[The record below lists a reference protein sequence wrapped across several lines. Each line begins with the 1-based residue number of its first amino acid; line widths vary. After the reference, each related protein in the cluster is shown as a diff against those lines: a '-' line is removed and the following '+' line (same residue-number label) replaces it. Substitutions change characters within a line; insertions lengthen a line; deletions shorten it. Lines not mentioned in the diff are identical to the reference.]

1 MELGILLATTH
12 AIVTLKRRIRA
23 PNKTDAMNI
32 KAAIPCPLLS
42 SLFCSRVL
50 PWLIDD
56 IDVSGFLVEFRS
68 VNNMYQLIVS
78 YSFITHNHKSMLF
91 WWLLSQ
97 IYQLIWAAV
106 MSSMHFWLK
115 IYILTDWMK
124 KNDRAVPRGYGLEYV
139 SVAMDLE
146 RWRTGRCFGKK
157 SYRRHNIIAR

>member
-23 PNKTDAMNI
+23 PNTTDAMNI

-106 MSSMHFWLK
+106 MSSMHFWFSLSSVK

-124 KNDRAVPRGYGLEYV
+124 KKWPCSTAEIRARI
-139 SVAMDLE
+139 
-146 RWRTGRCFGKK
+146 CFSSHG
-157 SYRRHNIIAR
+157 SREMTNWAVLREEII